1 MVSGDV
7 PGTSSSITGVRPGI
21 RNVSTVK
28 PSMGRCRP
36 QSSISATARS
46 MWPLSAQSAS
56 KPGDFAG
63 ISMYRVSVGS
73 TSSCHF
79 FWTKVRVSWGGS
91 GVVVVGLMDGT
102 VAPTRSQVQPEVA
115 VNLDAG
121 RTEMRSSGMETDQP
135 AEQQIARL
143 TLLAE
148 ARYLP
153 AALAVVREAAAA
165 VGLAA
170 ADVTALDRAVEEVA
184 SNVIEHGFEPGQ
196 RATFDLV
203 VLRRPGQ
210 LVVAIEDA
218 GLPFD
223 FSDLEVGQGSSL
235 AAPSLAEFADA
246 IRFSSLGARG
256 NRGDSVKRLPSTPPA
271 PPGPATKP
279 PALPSPPVPATTP
292 VTVRLMTPDD
302 AVAVA

>member
-1 MVSGDV
+1 M
-7 PGTSSSITGVRPGI
+7 RPGI

-46 MWPLSAQSAS
+46 MWPLATQFAS

-91 GVVVVGLMDGT
+91 GLVDVGLMDGT
-102 VAPTRSQVQPEVA
+102 VAPRPSGAQPEVTTP
-115 VNLDAG
+115 VWTRGG
-121 RTEMRSSGMETDQP
+121 RRCDPRACHTDQP

-153 AALAVVREAAAA
+153 AALAVVREAGAA

-170 ADVTALDRAVEEVA
+170 ADVIGLDRAVDQVA

-196 RATFDLV
+196 SGDLRPGGAAPAGAARGGRRRRRAALRLQRPGGGPGLDPGRAVAGGVRGCDPLLEPRGSGQSSGDRQAPAV
-203 VLRRPGQ
+203 HADRRARRRP
-210 LVVAIEDA
+210 
-218 GLPFD
+218 
-223 FSDLEVGQGSSL
+223 
-235 AAPSLAEFADA
+235 
-246 IRFSSLGARG
+246 AR
-256 NRGDSVKRLPSTPPA
+256 RPPRRARL
-271 PPGPATKP
+271 
-279 PALPSPPVPATTP
+279 SPRPHP
-292 VTVRLMTPDD
+292 
-302 AVAVA
+302 